1 MENMED
7 EVIVEEFEEKTS
19 SNKKNE
25 YLQEVKEVKLEN
37 SEKNI
42 VK

>member
-19 SNKKNE
+19 SNKKNRNE
-25 YLQEVKEVKLEN
+25 
-37 SEKNI
+37 
-42 VK
+42 

>member
-19 SNKKNE
+19 SNKKMNI
-25 YLQEVKEVKLEN
+25 YKKL
-37 SEKNI
+37 K
-42 VK
+42 K